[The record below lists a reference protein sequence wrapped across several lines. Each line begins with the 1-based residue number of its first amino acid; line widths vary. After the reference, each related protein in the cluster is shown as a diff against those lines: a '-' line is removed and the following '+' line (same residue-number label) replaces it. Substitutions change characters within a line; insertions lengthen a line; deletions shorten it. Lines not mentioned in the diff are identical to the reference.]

1 MEDLDQLEG
10 NNLGPY
16 YRKMDTCIRTGNI
29 LYSRFPHIVNEFMW
43 QTDDQRP
50 DFPRIGRFL
59 NYWDKYID
67 GPIKEVYIY
76 DHEKHNVRVVDR
88 RYKIN

>member
-1 MEDLDQLEG
+1 MAHIIEKWTLASVQVV
-10 NNLGPY
+10 Y
-16 YRKMDTCIRTGNI
+16 YIPN
-29 LYSRFPHIVNEFMW
+29 FPHIVNEFMW

-50 DFPRIGRFL
+50 DFPRIERFL
-59 NYWDKYID
+59 NYWDRYID

>member
-1 MEDLDQLEG
+1 MAYIIEKWTVASVQVV
-10 NNLGPY
+10 Y
-16 YRKMDTCIRTGNI
+16 YIPD
-29 LYSRFPHIVNEFMW
+29 FPHIVNEFLW

-50 DFPRIGRFL
+50 DFPRIERFL
-59 NYWDKYID
+59 NYWDRYID

>member
-1 MEDLDQLEG
+1 M
-10 NNLGPY
+10 
-16 YRKMDTCIRTGNI
+16 
-29 LYSRFPHIVNEFMW
+29 NEFLW

-59 NYWDKYID
+59 NYWDKFID

-76 DHEKHNVRVVDR
+76 DHEEHNVRVVDR

>member
-1 MEDLDQLEG
+1 MAHIIEKWTVASVQVI
-10 NNLGPY
+10 Y
-16 YRKMDTCIRTGNI
+16 YIPD
-29 LYSRFPHIVNEFMW
+29 FPHIVNEFMW

-59 NYWDKYID
+59 NYWDRYID

>member
-1 MEDLDQLEG
+1 MAHIIEKWTVASVQVI
-10 NNLGPY
+10 Y
-16 YRKMDTCIRTGNI
+16 YIPD
-29 LYSRFPHIVNEFMW
+29 YPHIINEFMW

-59 NYWDKYID
+59 NYWDRYID

-76 DHEKHNVRVVDR
+76 DHDKHNVRHVDR
-88 RYKIN
+88 RYKINWNEI

>member
-1 MEDLDQLEG
+1 M
-10 NNLGPY
+10 
-16 YRKMDTCIRTGNI
+16 
-29 LYSRFPHIVNEFMW
+29 NEFLW

-50 DFPRIGRFL
+50 DFPRIGKFL
-59 NYWDKYID
+59 NYWDKFID

-76 DHEKHNVRVVDR
+76 DHDKHNIRMVDR

>member
-1 MEDLDQLEG
+1 MAYIIEKWTLASVQVI
-10 NNLGPY
+10 Y
-16 YRKMDTCIRTGNI
+16 YIPD
-29 LYSRFPHIVNEFMW
+29 FPHIVNEFMW

-50 DFPRIGRFL
+50 NFPRIGRFL
-59 NYWDKYID
+59 NYWDRYID

-76 DHEKHNVRVVDR
+76 DHEEHNVRHVDR

>member
-1 MEDLDQLEG
+1 
-10 NNLGPY
+10 
-16 YRKMDTCIRTGNI
+16 
-29 LYSRFPHIVNEFMW
+29 MW

-59 NYWDKYID
+59 NYWDRYID

-76 DHEKHNVRVVDR
+76 DHEEHNVRHVDR

>member
-1 MEDLDQLEG
+1 M
-10 NNLGPY
+10 
-16 YRKMDTCIRTGNI
+16 
-29 LYSRFPHIVNEFMW
+29 NEFLW

-59 NYWDKYID
+59 NYWDRYID

-76 DHEKHNVRVVDR
+76 DHDKQKIRHVDR

>member
-1 MEDLDQLEG
+1 M
-10 NNLGPY
+10 
-16 YRKMDTCIRTGNI
+16 
-29 LYSRFPHIVNEFMW
+29 NEFLW

-59 NYWDKYID
+59 NYWDRYID
-67 GPIKEVYIY
+67 GPIKEVYIH
-76 DHEKHNVRVVDR
+76 DHDEAKIRHVNR